1 MNFVPVAELPKPT
14 KPLRTDKHN
23 REMEFDR
30 FMSLNAKYVRVDLD
44 RSDYANY
51 NSACAALREGIWKL
65 SIPAE
70 LKLIDGII
78 YLVRT
83 DI

>member
-1 MNFVPVAELPKPT
+1 MNFVPVAELPLPIKP
-14 KPLRTDKHN
+14 PRTDRHN
-23 REMEFDR
+23 YQKEFDR

-44 RSDYANY
+44 KSDYASY